1 MKAQAGEPPGAADQ
15 EGIMVKGIQQMITV
29 ILALFIALFIVS
41 SFFFRAQYSYSLY
54 GDRPVLEGQQPL
66 VFLLWIVIVLGLG
79 FVLFKLS
86 RRLEKYSRA
95 KVIPAVLLLSGMM
108 QTVIIFL
115 FTRMPTDDSQTVL
128 SLAWAMLYDKDYSSF
143 QSGGYL
149 YMFPFNFSIVLYLK
163 TLLLLFPDN
172 YLVIKGFNILFT
184 LVTTLVIY
192 LLGQELSPQPRRRNY
207 GLLVVAATY
216 VPALFMSNFIYND
229 GIATALLTSALYFA
243 VRFIRSRTMKDI
255 LFAAVLLTLGNYF
268 RSIGVIV
275 LIAIVLG
282 LLLNVRAV
290 GVKKAIASIGIMV
303 LLFNVPGWIQNAA
316 LEEKGIVDESPS
328 SNSAPVYMW
337 LNMGINLETLGFW
350 DDRESYNIYQ
360 QEAGYNKAESVELF
374 KASIRS
380 KLSGATLTE
389 LAEMYYKKL
398 IWTWTEGTYQ
408 MERYGIG
415 NEGGASFTGGRGGM
429 VMGSYSYST
438 AASRLFEGASVY
450 RSSLLWALY
459 VQNFLM
465 YGLILIRL
473 IQGLRTKRFAETP
486 LLLVILGFIGFYLLW
501 EIKSRYIYP
510 VYPLLLVLSYLG
522 FQDIYVL
529 LTGRRRSHNAE

>member
-1 MKAQAGEPPGAADQ
+1 
-15 EGIMVKGIQQMITV
+15 MVKRIQQIITF
-29 ILALFIALFIVS
+29 ILALFIGLFIAS
-41 SFFFRAQYSYSLY
+41 SFFFRAKYNYSVY
-54 GDRPVLEGQQPL
+54 GDRAVLEGQQL
-66 VFLLWIVIVLGLG
+66 FVFLLWIVFVLGLG
-79 FVLFKLS
+79 YVLYRLS
-86 RRLEKYSRA
+86 RKLEGYSRV
-95 KVIPAVLLLSGMM
+95 KVIPAVLLLSGAM
-108 QTVIIFL
+108 QLVIIFL

-149 YMFPFNFSIVLYLK
+149 YMFPFNFSFVLYLK

-172 YLVIKGFNILFT
+172 YLVIKSFNILFT

-192 LLGQELSPQPRRRNY
+192 LLGQELRPQSRSKNY
-207 GLLVVAATY
+207 GLLIVAATY

-229 GIATALLTSALYFA
+229 GIATALLTSALYFG
-243 VRFIRSRTMKDI
+243 VRFIRRRSMKDM

-268 RSIGVIV
+268 RSIGMIF
-275 LIAIVLG
+275 LIAIVLS
-282 LLLNVRAV
+282 LLLNLRAI
-290 GVKKAIASIGIMV
+290 GVKKVIAAFGITLLLWV
-303 LLFNVPGWIQNAA
+303 LPAWIQNTA
-316 LEEKGIVDESPS
+316 LQATGIVDESPS
-328 SNSAPVYMW
+328 GNSAPVYMW

-398 IWTWTEGTYQ
+398 VWTWTEGTYQ

-415 NEGGASFTGGRGGM
+415 NEAASSGGGRGGM
-429 VMGSYSYST
+429 VMGHYSYST
-438 AASRLFEGASVY
+438 AASRLFEGDSMY
-450 RSSLLWALY
+450 RSGLLWALY

-465 YGLILIRL
+465 YVFILIRL
-473 IQGLRTKRFAETP
+473 IRGLRAKRYAETP

-501 EIKSRYIYP
+501 EIKSRYLYP

-522 FQDIYVL
+522 VQDVYVL
-529 LTGRRRSHNAE
+529 LTGTRRSNHAD